1 MVMLNFRWET
11 FILGVVQGLCEFL
24 PVSSSGHLALLQNR
38 FGLGGEGL
46 LAFDLLLH
54 CATLLAVLIFF
65 RRDLCVLASGWFRG
79 CVRRSARGEEGWRYG
94 WAVLAA
100 TAATG
105 AAALPLKGAVESAM
119 QSQIAVGSG
128 LLVTA
133 GLLFLVP
140 LFPEGERKPYLGTAL
155 LVGLA
160 QGLAVFPGVSRSG
173 ATIAAGLFLGLAVA
187 EAFRF
192 SFLISIPA
200 ILGAS
205 LLEAMKLR
213 KSGGLSSLP
222 EGWVWAALAAFVLGW
237 LALIMLRRL
246 VLSGRW
252 VYFGLYC
259 LILGIFVI
267 VSSVGL
273 GF

>member
-1 MVMLNFRWET
+1 MMTFNGET
-11 FILGVVQGLCEFL
+11 FVLGAVQGLCEFL

-38 FGLGGEGL
+38 FGIGGEGL

-65 RRDLCVLASGWFRG
+65 RRDLYALASGWLRG
-79 CVRRSARGEEGWRYG
+79 CVSRSARGSEGWRYG
-94 WAVLAA
+94 WTILAA
-100 TAATG
+100 TVATG
-105 AAALPLKGAVESAM
+105 VVAMPLRGTVESAM
-119 QSQIAVGSG
+119 GSPIAVGGG

-140 LFPEGERKPYLGTAL
+140 LFPDRERKLWLGAAL
-155 LVGLA
+155 AVGFV

-173 ATIAAGLFLGLAVA
+173 STIAAGLFLGLSVA

-192 SFLISIPA
+192 SFLLSIPA

-205 LLEAMKLR
+205 LLEGLKLQR
-213 KSGGLSSLP
+213 VGGALP
-222 EGWVWAALAAFVLGW
+222 VGWGWAAAAAFVLGW
-237 LALIMLRRL
+237 LALILLRRL

-252 VYFGLYC
+252 VYFGVYC
-259 LILGIFVI
+259 LLLGIAVI

>member
-1 MVMLNFRWET
+1 MTFNGET
-11 FILGVVQGLCEFL
+11 FILGAVQGLSEFL
-24 PVSSSGHLALLQNR
+24 PISSSGHLALLQNR

-65 RRDLCVLASGWFRG
+65 RRDLCALAAEWLQG
-79 CVRRSARGEEGWRYG
+79 CVSQGERGSEGWRYG
-94 WAVLAA
+94 WAILAG
-100 TAATG
+100 TAVTG
-105 AAALPLKGAVESAM
+105 VAAMPLKEMAESAM

-140 LFPEGERKPYLGTAL
+140 LAPERDRKLYLGAAL
-155 LVGLA
+155 CVGLA

-173 ATIAAGLFLGLAVA
+173 ATIAAGVFLGLTVG

-192 SFLISIPA
+192 SFLLSIPA

-205 LLEAMKLR
+205 LLEGLKLR
-213 KSGGLSSLP
+213 QAGGLALLP
-222 EGWVWAALAAFVLGW
+222 EGWGWAVVAAFLLGW
-237 LALIMLRRL
+237 LALALLRCL

-252 VYFGLYC
+252 VYFGVYC
-259 LILGIFVI
+259 LGLGIFSI
-267 VSSVGL
+267 VSTVGW

>member
-1 MVMLNFRWET
+1 MEMTGFSWET
-11 FILGVVQGLCEFL
+11 LVLGVVQGLCEFL
-24 PVSSSGHLALLQNR
+24 PVSSSGHLALLQNH
-38 FGLGGEGL
+38 FGWGGEGL

-65 RRDLCVLASGWFRG
+65 RSDLCRLALEWFRG
-79 CVRRSARGEEGWRYG
+79 WGSEEARGHEGWRYG
-94 WAVLAA
+94 WGILAA
-100 TAATG
+100 TVATG
-105 AAALPLKGAVESAM
+105 LVAMPLRDVVDSAM
-119 QSQIAVGSG
+119 RSQIAVGSG

-140 LFPEGERKPYLGTAL
+140 LFPEREKKLYLRASIF
-155 LVGLA
+155 VGIV

-173 ATIAAGLFLGLAVA
+173 STIAACLLMGLAVG
-187 EAFRF
+187 EAFRL
-192 SFLISIPA
+192 SFLVSIPA

-205 LLEAMKLR
+205 LLEGLKLWR
-213 KSGGLSSLP
+213 NAGARSLP
-222 EGWVWAALAAFVLGW
+222 EGWGWAVLAAFILGWAALKL
-237 LALIMLRRL
+237 MRRL

-252 VYFGLYC
+252 VYFGIYC
-259 LILGIFVI
+259 LLLGIFAV

>member
-1 MVMLNFRWET
+1 M
-11 FILGVVQGLCEFL
+11 CEFL
-24 PVSSSGHLALLQNR
+24 PVSSSGHLALLQNH

-46 LAFDLLLH
+46 LAFGLLLH
-54 CATLLAVLIFF
+54 CATLLAVLLFF
-65 RRDLCVLASGWFRG
+65 RRDLRILASEWFRG
-79 CVRRSARGEEGWRYG
+79 CVCPNARGSEGWRYG

-100 TAATG
+100 TVVTG
-105 AAALPLKGAVESAM
+105 AVAMPLRNAVESAM

-133 GLLFLVP
+133 GILFLVP
-140 LFPEGERKPYLGTAL
+140 LFPDRGRKLYFGAAL
-155 LVGLA
+155 FVGLA

-173 ATIAAGLFLGLAVA
+173 ATIAAGLFLGLTVG

-192 SFLISIPA
+192 SFLASIPA

-205 LLEAMKLR
+205 LLEGLKLW
-213 KSGGLSSLP
+213 KGGGLGSLP
-222 EGWVWAALAAFVLGW
+222 VGWGWAVLAAFLLGW
-237 LALIMLRRL
+237 TALRLMRRL

-252 VYFGLYC
+252 VYFGVYC
-259 LILGIFVI
+259 LLLGMFAI
-267 VSSVGL
+267 VSTVGL